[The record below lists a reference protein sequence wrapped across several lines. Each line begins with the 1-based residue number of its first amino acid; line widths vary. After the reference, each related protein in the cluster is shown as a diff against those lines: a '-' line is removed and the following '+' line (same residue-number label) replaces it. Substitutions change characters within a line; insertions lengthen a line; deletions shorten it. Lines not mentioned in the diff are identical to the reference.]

1 MGRFALDEAPERKR
15 DALVESERRC
25 PRAYR
30 CSRASGVLS
39 ECVDSEGSL
48 SSITSGS
55 VVSAIPFAS
64 GDEGKECGGVSGM
77 GVDDRLGSVLLTP
90 VLQSSL
96 SSSSHRADIRP
107 EDLRERLLLLSP
119 FARPGLRAGGGRS
132 GGGGT
137 ATWKSAGNVLGFRR
151 FEGDDAAGMRGGVS
165 HRTSWAQS
173 SSVYVSFEASSA
185 ACLRIVLAFDR
196 AEEEEPTELA
206 PADEARGLE
215 LDAIVMV
222 STDSDCLLPRSE
234 LAAVVGLVEVA
245 GEGAEKRSSPPL
257 VVEDATE
264 DIDVSDGV
272 RDTEVESTVSSS

>member
-119 FARPGLRAGGGRS
+119 FPRPGLRAGGGRS

-151 FEGDDAAGMRGGVS
+151 FEGDDAAGMRGLATYRKCCGTWHSLRNLEYGNRCESTPDFQV
-165 HRTSWAQS
+165 
-173 SSVYVSFEASSA
+173 
-185 ACLRIVLAFDR
+185 ACL
-196 AEEEEPTELA
+196 
-206 PADEARGLE
+206 ARYCV
-215 LDAIVMV
+215 DWW
-222 STDSDCLLPRSE
+222 
-234 LAAVVGLVEVA
+234 VER
-245 GEGAEKRSSPPL
+245 GWC
-257 VVEDATE
+257 
-264 DIDVSDGV
+264 
-272 RDTEVESTVSSS
+272 